1 MITKAVIEASEYG
14 GGITFAPDRPQ
25 YVQPVAPREHQ
36 VEEDTVI
43 FITIQHRHRVVEGE
57 RPLADVPLRAEVGDD
72 AVGELALVLYDQKF
86 HCRFATIFKK
96 GCCKN
101 SNN

>member
-25 YVQPVAPREHQ
+25 YVQPVAPMEHQ

-72 AVGELALVLYDQKF
+72 AFGELALVLYD
-86 HCRFATIFKK
+86 
-96 GCCKN
+96 
-101 SNN
+101 